1 MRQLFEP
8 PGVIGD
14 NDADQALV
22 ERFRTGD
29 REAFTELVIRYQRPI
44 YNAAFWILR
53 SAEDASDVAQT
64 VFLRIAER
72 LDEYDGRYKF
82 FSWIYRIAVNESLN
96 LLRRRGRE
104 EPLDEESDYPGP
116 ADDDPEHRARDAQ
129 LSARIRSALMR
140 LSINDRTVLTLRHF
154 SECNYQEIAQILDLD
169 EKTVKSRLYEA
180 RKRLREMLKDFR
192 PD

>member
-22 ERFRTGD
+22 ERFRRGD
-29 REAFTELVIRYQRPI
+29 KEAFAELVIRYQRPI

-53 SAEDASDVAQT
+53 RPEDASDVAQT

-72 LDEYDGRYKF
+72 LDEYESQYKF
-82 FSWIYRIAVNESLN
+82 FSWAYRIAVNEALN
-96 LLRRRGRE
+96 VQRRRGRE
-104 EPLDEESDYPGP
+104 EPLDEEIDYPDP
-116 ADDDPEHRARDAQ
+116 AEHNPERKLREAE
-129 LSARIRSALMR
+129 LSARIKAALMR
-140 LSINDRTVLTLRHF
+140 MSVNDRTVLTLRHF
-154 SECNYQEIAQILDLD
+154 SELNYQEIAQVLELD
-169 EKTVKSRLYEA
+169 EKTVKSRLHEA
-180 RKRLREMLKDFR
+180 RQRLREMLKDLR